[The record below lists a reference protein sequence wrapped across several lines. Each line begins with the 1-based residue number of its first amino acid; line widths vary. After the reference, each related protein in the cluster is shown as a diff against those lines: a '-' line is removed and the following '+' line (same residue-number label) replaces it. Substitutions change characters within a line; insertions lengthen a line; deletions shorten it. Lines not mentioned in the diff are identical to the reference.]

1 MIVYD
6 RIRSLSGQICPIVYD
21 RFTFKYAQIRSYTL
35 NHLSMGRIEDG
46 RRTKPKTPR
55 EQRTCFQCPTQVE
68 DEKHFLVDCKLYG
81 SRPQL
86 YNIIEGICPEFTRLD
101 NQNKFIYLMTQ
112 ESQAIT
118 TSLVS
123 ELEDWL
129 NLREL
134 LCTYFFQP

>member
-1 MIVYD
+1 MKFEPYL
-6 RIRSLSGQICPIVYD
+6 SLEKRKHRVLLCKLRTSD
-21 RFTFKYAQIRSYTL
+21 HKL
-35 NHLSMGRIEDG
+35 RIEEG

-86 YNIIEGICPEFTRLD
+86 YNIIEGICPEFTRLN
-101 NQNKFIYLMTQ
+101 NQNKFTYLMTQ
-112 ESQAIT
+112 ENQVIT